1 VERGRTVQYDYSA
14 EREQYLP
21 EGGIKVLFIGE
32 SAPDANCEEIRFFYH
47 PVLRPA
53 DNLFRG
59 LMLALYDADR
69 PALASTPKAQW
80 LKRFQSDGYY
90 LDDLCKSPVNRL
102 SPLERSQTRQAA
114 VSSLLRRIEALS
126 PKGIIVCHSATFRG
140 IADVLKANR
149 LPLLHDDPIPFP
161 LGNQRR
167 RFAEKVRAALSTL
180 ATP

>member
-1 VERGRTVQYDYSA
+1 
-14 EREQYLP
+14 
-21 EGGIKVLFIGE
+21 
-32 SAPDANCEEIRFFYH
+32 
-47 PVLRPA
+47 
-53 DNLFRG
+53 
-59 LMLALYDADR
+59 MLALYDADR

-149 LPLLHDDPIPFP
+149 LSASPRDPIPFP
-161 LGNQRR
+161 LGRIQRR
-167 RFAEKVRAALSTL
+167 RFAEKVRAAYSLRPLHRGLWETDAIAVVPFL
-180 ATP
+180 TCLNI